1 MILQTTYR
9 IIFDRE
15 TEYDKALQ
23 MIDMPDWDVVSDTRS
38 TIILEHRKECCS
50 SILITE

>member
-9 IIFDRE
+9 MIFDRE

-23 MIDMPDWDVVSDTRS
+23 MIDMPDWEVVSDTTT
-38 TIILEHRKECCS
+38 TIIFECRKESYS